1 MTSFW
6 QGRPVFLTG
15 HTGFKGAWL
24 TLWLTSLG
32 AKVTGYALAPED
44 GALFSAVHLA
54 EDITHHVADIRDADT
69 LAARMA
75 EAKPDVVFHL
85 AAQPLVRRSYREP
98 VETWNTNVM
107 GTIHVL
113 EAMRA
118 LEHPCTGVMITTDKV
133 YENREWCH
141 AYREVDAL
149 GGRDP
154 YSSSKAGAEI
164 AIASWRSSFMPPDG
178 RLRVASARAGNV
190 IGGGDWAE
198 DRIVPDC
205 MRALQAGRPLRLRNP
220 HARRPWQHVL
230 EPLGGYLLLAERLFQ
245 AASGADL
252 ASAFNFGPPTASN
265 RTVAELAAE
274 IFKNW
279 PGHAEHAAEAGAPH
293 EASELNLAIDKAFH
307 RLGWSPRWDFART
320 VRETVRWYR
329 ACPPGTDAASSR
341 AFSLGQIEA
350 YCKDAGA

>member
-1 MTSFW
+1 MSDFW
-6 QGRPVFLTG
+6 QGRHVFLTG

-32 AKVTGYALAPED
+32 AKITGYALAPES
-44 GALFSAVHLA
+44 GALFSAA
-54 EDITHHVADIRDADT
+54 ELGDGITHHIADIRDAGM
-69 LAARMA
+69 LAVRMA

-113 EAMRA
+113 EAMRK
-118 LEHPCTGVMITTDKV
+118 LDRPCAGVMITTDKV
-133 YENREWCH
+133 YENREWHH

-149 GGRDP
+149 GGHDP
-154 YSSSKAGAEI
+154 YSASKAGAEI

-205 MRALQAGRPLRLRNP
+205 MRALQTGDALRLRNP
-220 HARRPWQHVL
+220 GARRPWQHVL
-230 EPLGGYLLLAERLFQ
+230 EPLGGYLLLAEKLFQ
-245 AASGADL
+245 AANGSGL
-252 ASAFNFGPPTASN
+252 ASAFNFGPSTASN

-274 IFKNW
+274 IFRDW
-279 PGHAEHAAEAGAPH
+279 PGHVEHGAEAGAPH
-293 EASELNLAIDKAFH
+293 EAGELNLAIDKAFH
-307 RLGWSPRWDFART
+307 QLGWSPRWDFVRT
-320 VRETVRWYR
+320 VRETVHWYR
-329 ACPPGTDAASSR
+329 TCPSGTDAASLR
-341 AFSLGQIEA
+341 AFTLSQIEA
-350 YCKDAGA
+350 YRKDGGA